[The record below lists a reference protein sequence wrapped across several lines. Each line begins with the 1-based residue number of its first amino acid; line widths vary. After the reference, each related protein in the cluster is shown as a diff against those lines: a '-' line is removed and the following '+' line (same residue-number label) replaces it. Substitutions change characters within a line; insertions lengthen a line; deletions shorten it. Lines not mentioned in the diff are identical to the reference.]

1 MTEYLDDKD
10 KKLLKEVQKDCS
22 QSLWQLAVKVG
33 LTPTPCFKRL
43 KSLKNRGVIIGQFAL
58 LDRDKIGLSLNVFI
72 MINISEEKFSDL
84 SEIIKSI
91 PEVIS
96 FYRISGSFNY
106 LLHTV
111 FTDMKAYYGFYE
123 KIILKNSS
131 INGSASSFA
140 PERIKDTNELPV

>member
-1 MTEYLDDKD
+1 MIEYLDDKD

-22 QSLWQLAVKVG
+22 QSLWQLAYKVG

-43 KSLKNRGVIIGQFAL
+43 KSLKDRGVIVGQFAL
-58 LDRDKIGLSLNVFI
+58 LNKEKIGLSLNVFI
-72 MINISEEKFSDL
+72 MVNISEEQFINISETL
-84 SEIIKSI
+84 KSI

-111 FTDMKAYYGFYE
+111 FTDMKSYYGFYE
-123 KIILKNSS
+123 KIILKNTS
-131 INGSASSFA
+131 INGSSSSFVL
-140 PERIKDTNELPV
+140 EKIKDTYELPV

>member
-1 MTEYLDDKD
+1 MIEYLDDKD

-22 QSLWQLAVKVG
+22 QSLWQLAYKVG

-43 KSLKNRGVIIGQFAL
+43 KSLKDRGVIVGQFAL
-58 LDRDKIGLSLNVFI
+58 LDKEKIGLSLNVFI
-72 MINISEEKFSDL
+72 MVNISEEQFINISETL
-84 SEIIKSI
+84 KSI

-111 FTDMKAYYGFYE
+111 FTDMKSYYGFYE
-123 KIILKNSS
+123 KIILKNTS
-131 INGSASSFA
+131 INGSSSSFVL
-140 PERIKDTNELPV
+140 EKIKDTYELPV